1 MSTRRIGSS
10 SIGGGGGGS
19 NVRYQTNETPGIV
32 VGELWVDSDGTSS
45 LVNSNDYLTKVDASA
60 TYALRTPYVSASPSI
75 LYDGQLW
82 VDSDNNEL
90 YVYNGSAY
98 VLAGGAGAKGGGND
112 KVFFE
117 NDIEITEDYEITTN
131 KNAMT
136 AGPITIGASATV
148 TIPSGSMWTIV

>member
-19 NVRYQTNETPGIV
+19 NVRYQTDETPGTV

-60 TYALRTPYVSASPSI
+60 QFALRTPYVSASPSI

-82 VDSDNNEL
+82 VDSTTNTL
-90 YVYNGSAY
+90 YVYSTSASAY
-98 VLAGGAGAKGGGND
+98 VLVAGGSGGGS
-112 KVFFE
+112 KAFSLF
-117 NDIEITEDYEITTN
+117 T
-131 KNAMT
+131 
-136 AGPITIGASATV
+136 
-148 TIPSGSMWTIV
+148 SGM

>member
-19 NVRYQTNETPGIV
+19 NVRYQTNETPGTV

-60 TYALRTPYVSASPSI
+60 QYATK
-75 LYDGQLW
+75 DQ
-82 VDSDNNEL
+82 
-90 YVYNGSAY
+90 
-98 VLAGGAGAKGGGND
+98 AGGLRGGGTD

-117 NDIEITEDYEITTN
+117 NDIEVTENYEITTN
-131 KNAMT
+131 KNAGSF
-136 AGPITIGASATV
+136 GPITIGASATV
-148 TIPSGSMWTIV
+148 TIPSGSVWSIV